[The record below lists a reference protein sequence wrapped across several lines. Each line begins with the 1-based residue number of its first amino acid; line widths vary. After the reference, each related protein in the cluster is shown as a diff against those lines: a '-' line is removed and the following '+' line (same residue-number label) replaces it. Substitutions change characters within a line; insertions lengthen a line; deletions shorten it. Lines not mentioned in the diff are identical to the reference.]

1 MTKRKHEDDFTV
13 NRRLI
18 PGYYG
23 ENDPPRYTYWVQH
36 KGYRPQ
42 EGPYK
47 TRKEAL
53 RVGSHQQVAA
63 RYLGWTRRSVESP
76 PQFMRRIARE
86 DRARF
91 TEAVNRAME
100 EAR

>member
-23 ENDPPRYTYWVQH
+23 ENDLPRYTYWVQH

-53 RVGSHQQVAA
+53 RVGSHQQVTA

-91 TEAVNRAME
+91 IEAANRAVE

>member
-1 MTKRKHEDDFTV
+1 MTKHRDLFIV

-18 PGYYG
+18 PGFYG
-23 ENDPPRYTYWVQH
+23 ENDLPRYTYWVQH
-36 KGYRPQ
+36 HGYRPQ

-53 RVGSHQQVAA
+53 RVGSHQQVSA
-63 RYLGWTRRSVESP
+63 RLMGWSPDSVESP

-100 EAR
+100 GAR

>member
-1 MTKRKHEDDFTV
+1 MTKRKHENAFTV

-23 ENDPPRYTYWVQH
+23 ENDLPRYTYWVQH

-42 EGPYK
+42 EGPFN
-47 TRKEAL
+47 TRKLAL

-63 RYLGWTRRSVESP
+63 RYLGWTRRSAESP
-76 PQFMRRIARE
+76 AQFMRRMARE
-86 DRARF
+86 DLARF
-91 TEAVNRAME
+91 TEAVTHAT
-100 EAR
+100 EANQ

>member
-1 MTKRKHEDDFTV
+1 MTKRPHEDAFTV

-23 ENDPPRYTYWVQH
+23 ENDLPRYTYWVQH

-42 EGPYK
+42 EGPFN
-47 TRKEAL
+47 TRKLAL

-76 PQFMRRIARE
+76 AQFMRRMARE
-86 DRARF
+86 DLARF
-91 TEAVNRAME
+91 TEAVTHAT
-100 EAR
+100 EANQ